1 MKLQHYLKQFDKLA
15 VALSG
20 GADSACL
27 LREAAA
33 AIGPEHILAVTVQ
46 TELLPARRLRMA
58 KRIAKLADVEHVV
71 LQLEALGDDAIQK
84 NGPLSEYYYHRLIL
98 HATLDEAWVRGFGH
112 VMDGHRADEL
122 PRASVKASEELNV
135 LSPFAVCGMARFQ
148 MAALR
153 KGIVEDAAEGEGS
166 LASRLPSGMPLTLE
180 MLSRI
185 DEAEEE
191 LFRLGLTTAR
201 VVVEGQKAHILV
213 GEAEKER
220 YAALVERAQSVAA
233 NAGFGLTEALP
244 E

>member
-1 MKLQHYLKQFDKLA
+1 MQHCLKQFDKLA

-27 LREAAA
+27 LREAVA
-33 AIGPEHILAVTVQ
+33 AIGREHILAVTVQ

-71 LQLEALGDDAIQK
+71 LQIEALEDDAIQK

-98 HATLDEAWVRGFGH
+98 HAALNEAWVRGFGR

-122 PRASVKASEELNV
+122 SRASFKAAEELNV
-135 LSPFAVCGMARFQ
+135 LSPFAACGMARFQ
-148 MAALR
+148 VAALR
-153 KGIVEDAAEGEGS
+153 KGIVEDVAEGEGS
-166 LASRLPSGMPLTLE
+166 LANRLPSGMPLTLE

-191 LFRLGLTTAR
+191 LFHLGLMTAR
-201 VVVEGQKAHILV
+201 VVVEEQSARILV

-220 YAALVERAQSVAA
+220 YAALLERAQSAAA
-233 NAGFGLTEALP
+233 NAGFELTEVP
-244 E
+244 SE

>member
-27 LREAAA
+27 LREAVA
-33 AIGPEHILAVTVQ
+33 AIGREHVLAITVQ
-46 TELLPARRLRMA
+46 TELLSARRLHMA

-71 LQLEALGDDAIQK
+71 LQIGALEDDAIQK

-112 VMDGHRADEL
+112 VMDGHRSDE
-122 PRASVKASEELNV
+122 PSRASFKAAEELNV
-135 LSPFAVCGMARFQ
+135 LSPFAVCNMGRFQ
-148 MAALR
+148 VAALR
-153 KGIVEDAAEGEGS
+153 KGMAEDDTEGMGS
-166 LASRLPSGMPLTLE
+166 LANRLPSDMPLTLE

-201 VVVEGQKAHILV
+201 VMVEEQSARILV

-220 YAALVERAQSVAA
+220 HAALLERAQSVAA
-233 NAGFGLTEALP
+233 NAGFGLTEAP
-244 E
+244 RE